1 MKAKNDK
8 NCKESKKYA
17 INAKGAKNE
26 NSAINAKN
34 ANLQGKKRQE
44 S

>member
-1 MKAKNDK
+1 MQKSKN
-8 NCKESKKYA
+8 YL

-26 NSAINAKN
+26 NSAINAKK
-34 ANLQGKKRQE
+34 ADQQGKKRQE